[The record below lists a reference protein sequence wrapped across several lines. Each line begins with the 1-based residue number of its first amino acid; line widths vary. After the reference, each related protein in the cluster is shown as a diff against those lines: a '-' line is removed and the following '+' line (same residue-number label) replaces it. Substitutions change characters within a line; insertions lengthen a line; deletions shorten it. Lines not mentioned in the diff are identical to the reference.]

1 LLKEDFVNLINSK
14 PWLKMKEDFD
24 SLSPVSVEK
33 ICNIDIKPSDWLTF
47 STDNF
52 ELADQNWEEPKSHYS
67 EKASLYASTNNLLGR
82 NRYNS
87 FELNYG
93 LHGETNRLLL
103 DLIGESNIKKM
114 RLRSEFLLARL
125 LIKLPGHGVAWHI
138 DDIANYCKKFG
149 DKLSINRQDKTCELG
164 EIKRLWFPVLP
175 WEDGHVFQISKT
187 ILANWN
193 AGDVYEIPFGQGHAS
208 SNFGYT
214 PQYTVSLTGIFN
226 DQIS

>member
-1 LLKEDFVNLINSK
+1 MLKEDFVKLINTK

-33 ICNIDIKPSDWLTF
+33 ICNININPSDWLSF
-47 STDNF
+47 SIDNF
-52 ELADQNWEEPKSHYS
+52 ELAAQNWEKPKPHYS

-93 LHGETNRLLL
+93 INGDSNRMLL
-103 DLIGESNIKKM
+103 DLIGNSNISM
-114 RLRSEFLLARL
+114 MGLRSDFLLARL
-125 LIKLPGHGVAWHI
+125 LIKLPGQGVAWHI
-138 DDIANYCKKFG
+138 DDIGSYYKKFG
-149 DKLSINRQDKTCELG
+149 DELSINRQNKTCKLG
-164 EIKRLWFPVLP
+164 EIKRFWFPVLP

-187 ILANWN
+187 VLSHWIE
-193 AGDVYEIPFGQGHAS
+193 GDVYEIPFGQGHAS

-214 PQYTVSLTGIFN
+214 PQYSVSLTGVFN
-226 DQIS
+226 D